1 MSHAMTSNH
10 LVLCNQRA
18 TMCIYTKTIIQ
29 LCLFQHTIKVLS
41 IATHSLIVNVNT
53 LLDIELHELNWR
65 IITIFPSTHL
75 LPPEL

>member
-41 IATHSLIVNVNT
+41 IATHSLIVDVRT
-53 LLDIELHELNWR
+53 LLDIEFHELKLENHHHLP
-65 IITIFPSTHL
+65 IDTLITP
-75 LPPEL
+75 